1 MRSHENKTLLHGC
14 LARTYAHI
22 WLELHRGQAD
32 HMSVLGMQLDL
43 SEGIEAAVPGWADI
57 RLLAPHAE
65 LRLLA
70 CGQGTLIDASRLR
83 CRPEPASYRV
93 CCGTHHAIN
102 RGTGSFPHPA
112 LPQQPRGHRGR
123 NL

>member
-1 MRSHENKTLLHGC
+1 
-14 LARTYAHI
+14 
-22 WLELHRGQAD
+22 
-32 HMSVLGMQLDL
+32 MSLLGMQLDL

-83 CRPEPASYRV
+83 CWLEPAFS
-93 CCGTHHAIN
+93 
-102 RGTGSFPHPA
+102 SHP
-112 LPQQPRGHRGR
+112 LGHQFIDH
-123 NL
+123 LAAEPMHDTTLS